1 MSSACYGQQALVY
14 CVALTPKPASST
26 ENILLLLL
34 LLLLQVL
41 L

>member
-1 MSSACYGQQALVY
+1 VHAIETQQALVY
-14 CVALTPKPASST
+14 CVALTPNPASST

-34 LLLLQVL
+34 LLLQVL